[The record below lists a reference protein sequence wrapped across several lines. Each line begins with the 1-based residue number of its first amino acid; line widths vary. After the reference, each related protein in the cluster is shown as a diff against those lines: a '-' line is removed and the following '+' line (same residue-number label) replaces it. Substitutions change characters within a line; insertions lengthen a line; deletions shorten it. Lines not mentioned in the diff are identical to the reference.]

1 MRIAFVSHPRFGVLP
16 PIGSVEIGT
25 REVARRLAARHL
37 VTVYASAV
45 PGTNDTIDEG
55 VRYRFVGHDGD
66 RVVERVARRLLWYRP
81 AGKGY
86 FASQLNSPLYWIRV
100 ARAIRRAG
108 CDVIHIAN
116 QTQAIPFLRRF
127 NPDARI
133 VLHMHCEWLIQLD
146 ERMLRRRLR
155 HVDAI
160 VGVSEHISGPI
171 RSRFPDLADLCV
183 TVYNGVDVGELPER
197 GRGDGL
203 VRLLHVGRISPEKG
217 HHVLVAALNA
227 VVRDHPEVRMT
238 FVGDESVIPL
248 DWAIAV
254 SSDPDVRDLR
264 RFYGRSYRDQ
274 VLELLSPELAERTTF
289 TGRIEYAEIARH
301 YAAADVFVFP
311 SYFESSGVP
320 PIEAMA
326 AGVPVI
332 ATPAGGVVESV
343 REGETGVFVPRADAE
358 ALAGAI
364 NALIEDPDAR
374 AAMGAAGH
382 ARARDVFSWDRV
394 TAELEGVL
402 EHPAGDGAAQRR
414 RPDLVVAAEL

>member
-45 PGTNDTIDEG
+45 PGTRDTIDDG

-66 RVVERVARRLLWYRP
+66 RLVERVACRLLRFRP
-81 AGKGY
+81 ADKGY

-108 CDVIHIAN
+108 CDVIHVAN

-127 NPDARI
+127 NPGARI

-160 VGVSEHISGPI
+160 VGVSEHITAPI
-171 RSRFPDLADLCV
+171 RSRFPDLADICV
-183 TVYNGVDVGELPER
+183 TVYNGVEVGQLPER
-197 GRGDGL
+197 DRGDGL

-238 FVGDESVIPL
+238 FVGEESVIPL
-248 DWAIAV
+248 EWAVAV
-254 SSDPDVRDLR
+254 SSDPAVQGLR

-274 VLELLSPELAERTTF
+274 VLELMSPELAERTTF
-289 TGRIEYAEIARH
+289 TGRIEYAQLGCH

-332 ATPAGGVVESV
+332 ATRSGGVVESV
-343 REGETGVFVPRADAE
+343 LDGHTGVFVPRADAE
-358 ALAGAI
+358 ALAEAI
-364 NALIEDPDAR
+364 TALIEDPDAR
-374 AAMGAAGH
+374 TAMGAAGH

-402 EHPAGDGAAQRR
+402 EHRLGDRAAQRR
-414 RPDLVVAAEL
+414 HPDLAVAAEL